1 MSYPEPMQPSIEKLN
16 ATRQFRMTQ
25 QIPLLPP
32 DQKQALLE
40 GFHPDYKKG
49 TMRELLLGPNKG
61 DKTPHELA
69 NLFEAYTATDPAA
82 IPQSALRTPQ
92 YDVDVLVIGGGGAG
106 VSAALVAQAAGA
118 NVLLVTK
125 LRVADANTTMAQ
137 GGIQA
142 ADKTNDSPA
151 IHYLDVLGGGGYK
164 NKPDLARAL
173 AYDAPAIIAW
183 LEEMGVM
190 FDKKPDGTMDTI
202 HGGGTS
208 RKRMHTCRDSTG
220 LEIMRCLKDE
230 MLNRKVPVIEY
241 NAAVEL
247 ILEAQNSGTPEPQ
260 NPGTP
265 EPYSRCCGAVLL
277 DLENSRL
284 RVVRAK
290 ATIIATGGSGRLH
303 VQGFP
308 TTNHYGATA
317 DGLVLAYR
325 AGAKLAFIDTIQ
337 YHPTGVAFP
346 TQIVGQLITE
356 KVRSVGAQLTNV
368 EGNRF
373 IYELETR
380 DCTASAIIRECQER
394 NLGIKTPTGDFGVWL
409 DTPLIELL
417 KGPGT
422 IQKQLPAMYR
432 QFINFGIDMTKE
444 PILTYPTQH
453 YQNGGILIDDKG
465 ETTVKGLY
473 AAGEAAGGI
482 HGRNRLMGNSLL
494 DILVFGRRA
503 GVAASESARQS
514 PKSAIKLSLDHAKKY
529 NALAKELGFPKDR
542 KAPILL
548 PDYRPEPYKGHFTF
562 FEHR

>member
-1 MSYPEPMQPSIEKLN
+1 MAYPESMQPSIAKLN
-16 ATRQFRMTQ
+16 ETRQFRMTQ

-32 DQKQALLE
+32 DQKQSLLE

-49 TMRELLLGPNKG
+49 TMRELLIGPNKG

-69 NLFEAYTATDPAA
+69 NLFEAYTAIDPAKVKLTR
-82 IPQSALRTPQ
+82 PD

-106 VSAALVAQAAGA
+106 VSAALVAQEAGA
-118 NVLLVTK
+118 KVLLVTK

-142 ADKTNDSPA
+142 ADKPNDSPA

-164 NKPDLARAL
+164 NRPEVAAAL
-173 AYDAPAIIAW
+173 THDAPGIIAW
-183 LEEMGVM
+183 LEELGVE
-190 FDKKPDGTMDTI
+190 FDKAPDGTMLTI

-208 RKRMHTCRDSTG
+208 RKRMHTCRDYTG

-230 MLNRKVPVIEY
+230 MLNRQVPVAEY
-241 NAAVEL
+241 NAVVEL
-247 ILEAQNSGTPEPQ
+247 IADADGS
-260 NPGTP
+260 
-265 EPYSRCCGAVLL
+265 CAGAVLL
-277 DLENSRL
+277 DLENNRV

-317 DGLVLAYR
+317 DGLVIAYR
-325 AGAKLAFIDTIQ
+325 AGAKLAFMDTIQ

-356 KVRSVGAQLTNV
+356 KVRSVGAQMTNV

-394 NLGIKTPTGDFGVWL
+394 GLGIKTPTGDFGVWL
-409 DTPLIELL
+409 DTPLIEML

-422 IQKQLPAMYR
+422 IIKQLPAMYR
-432 QFINFGIDMTKE
+432 QFINFGIDMSKE

-453 YQNGGILIDDKG
+453 YQNGGVLLDDKG
-465 ETTVKGLY
+465 ATTVKGLY
-473 AAGEAAGGI
+473 VAGEVAGGI

-503 GVAASESARQS
+503 GKAAAEAALK
-514 PKSAIKLSLDHAKKY
+514 KSDSRVKLTLGLAKQY
-529 NALAKELGFPKDR
+529 NARCKELGIPKDR
-542 KAPILL
+542 KAPMLL
-548 PDYRPEPYKGHFTF
+548 PDYRPEPFKGRFTF
-562 FEHR
+562 FECR

>member
-1 MSYPEPMQPSIEKLN
+1 MAYPLPMQPSIEKLN

-32 DQKQALLE
+32 DQKQTLLE

-69 NLFEAYTATDPAA
+69 NLFEAYTATDPALA
-82 IPQSALRTPQ
+82 NLKCPD

-118 NVLLVTK
+118 NTLLVTK

-164 NKPDLARAL
+164 NRPELARAL

-190 FDKKPDGTMDTI
+190 FDKKPDGTMETI

-208 RKRMHTCRDSTG
+208 RKRMHTCRDYTG

-230 MLNRKVPVIEY
+230 MLNRKVPVVEY
-241 NAAVEL
+241 NAATEL
-247 ILEAQNSGTPEPQ
+247 VLDADGK
-260 NPGTP
+260 
-265 EPYSRCCGAVLL
+265 CAGAVLL
-277 DLENSRL
+277 DLENNRL

-290 ATIIATGGSGRLH
+290 ATILATGGSGRLH

-356 KVRSVGAQLTNV
+356 KVRSVGAQMTNA

-394 NLGIKTPTGDFGVWL
+394 NLGVKTPTGDFGVWL

-432 QFINFGIDMTKE
+432 QFINFGIDMAKE

-503 GVAASESARQS
+503 GVAASQSALSVGARFGR
-514 PKSAIKLSLDHAKKY
+514 LSLDHAKKY
-529 NALAKELGFPKDR
+529 NALAKELGFPKER

-562 FEHR
+562 FECG